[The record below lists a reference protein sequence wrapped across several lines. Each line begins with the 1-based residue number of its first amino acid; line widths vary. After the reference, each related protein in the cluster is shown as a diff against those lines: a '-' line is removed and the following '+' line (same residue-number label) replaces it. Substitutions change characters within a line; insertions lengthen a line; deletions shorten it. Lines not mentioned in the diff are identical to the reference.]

1 MIYDALD
8 ILLPRARFTAT
19 GKFWED
25 RPEVE
30 AGGVLFNYEYVNP
43 YSAAYKRLFGNI
55 QGSSGETAIRTNDR
69 LNPVENRSYVLLA
82 DGHLFRVA
90 QVEIDY
96 QSASKEAMRLFGVPL
111 NTTWLLRLVSEDN
124 PWGVR

>member
-19 GKFWED
+19 GKYWED

-30 AGGVLFNYEYVNP
+30 AGGVLFNYEYANP
-43 YSAAYKRLFGNI
+43 YLAAYKRLFANI
-55 QGSSGETAIRTNDR
+55 QGSSGDIAIRTNDI
-69 LNPVENRSYVLLA
+69 LNPVKNRSHVLLA
-82 DGHLFRVA
+82 DGRLFLVA
-90 QVEIDY
+90 DFEIDY

-111 NTTWLLRLVSEDN
+111 GTTHVFRLVEIDN